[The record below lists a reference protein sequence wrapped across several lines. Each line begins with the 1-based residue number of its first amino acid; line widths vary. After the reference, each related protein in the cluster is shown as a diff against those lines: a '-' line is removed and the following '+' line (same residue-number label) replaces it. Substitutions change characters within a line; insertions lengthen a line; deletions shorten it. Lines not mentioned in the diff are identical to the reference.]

1 MGATYAEITLRNAG
15 DITIAGRGL
24 IKESEIRQV
33 IVRSLADTGAGT
45 LVITEAIQKELGL
58 ATKFIRESTVANGL
72 KVTCKIAEQVEVSW
86 EDRSMV
92 CRPWVLPGAERVLL
106 GAIPLEDMDLMVDP
120 IHQRLVGVHG
130 DQPLCEIY

>member
-1 MGATYAEITLRNAG
+1 MGATYAEITLRNVIDVA
-15 DITIAGRGL
+15 DARRGY
-24 IKESEIRQV
+24 IKETEIRQM

-58 ATKFIRESTVANGL
+58 KTELIRESTVANGL
-72 KVTCKIAEQVEVSW
+72 KVACKIAEQVEVSW

-130 DQPLCEIY
+130 DKPLCEIY

>member
-1 MGATYAEITLRNAG
+1 MGTTYAEITLRNER
-15 DITIAGRGL
+15 DVTNMDQGL

-33 IVRSLADTGAGT
+33 TVQSLADTGAGT

-58 ATKFIRESTVANGL
+58 ATKFTRESTVANGQ
-72 KVTCKIAEQVEVSW
+72 KVITMITETVEVCW
-86 EDRSMV
+86 EDRSMT
-92 CRPWVLPGAERVLL
+92 CRPWVLPGADKVLL

-130 DQPLCEIY
+130 DKPVDMIY